1 MFKLRITD
9 HRGKP
14 STLEL
19 QAGDRKR
26 VGRSD
31 QNDIVLADPSL
42 SRRHAEIYD
51 DGGVWMLT
59 DCGSRNGTLVNGRA
73 IAGPVQLEAGVQ
85 VTLGASKIALED
97 DVAASSSGAVIFHD
111 RPLEATGTMVL
122 SPDDLIQ
129 EPRTA
134 APDRETFNQEL
145 ERIRKRLAIVEK
157 ANLELLAHESV
168 DVLLPKVLDV
178 VFEAVKPE
186 RAALVQREA
195 GGDLI
200 CRAYRGNT
208 QEEMTTSRTIAN
220 PVIAQRVS
228 VLTSDA
234 QTDERFA
241 NGASI
246 MAQGIQAVMAVPL
259 WNSKKV
265 IGLVYAD
272 SRLSSGLFD
281 EEDLRLLTVLANIAA
296 IQIENAALFNE
307 KVEKQRFEREAE
319 AAADIQGRLLPRTRP
334 EIPGYAFE
342 GYNRPC
348 HECGGDYYDCLP
360 IGQDRSG
367 IVLCDVA
374 GKGMG
379 AAMLMAVIQATL
391 QAGAAAA
398 PEPEAL
404 VDRLG
409 RAIHRS
415 APSNRYAT
423 LFYIDLNPATHRLR
437 YINAGH
443 APLPLFVRSSGEVR
457 ELETGGMPLGLFPG
471 LDYPVSELELGP
483 GDFVFACSDGV
494 TDLEDPSGE
503 MFGEEQL
510 KELLTSLVGR
520 PTADIR
526 ATLDAR
532 LEAFAEQSR
541 QPDDLTYV
549 ILQRTS

>member
-9 HRGKP
+9 HQGKP

-208 QEEMTTSRTIAN
+208 QEEMTISRTIAN
-220 PVIAQRVS
+220 TVIDQRVS

-296 IQIENAALFNE
+296 IQIENAALFSRRHPGAVAAPHPTGNTGLRLRG
-307 KVEKQRFEREAE
+307 VQQAVPRVRRGLLRLPAHRARPVGDRAVRRGRQGHGRRHADGRDPGHAAGGGGRGAGAGGAGRSAGASDPSQRALESLRHAV
-319 AAADIQGRLLPRTRP
+319 LHRP
-334 EIPGYAFE
+334 ES
-342 GYNRPC
+342 R
-348 HECGGDYYDCLP
+348 
-360 IGQDRSG
+360 
-367 IVLCDVA
+367 
-374 GKGMG
+374 
-379 AAMLMAVIQATL
+379 
-391 QAGAAAA
+391 
-398 PEPEAL
+398 
-404 VDRLG
+404 
-409 RAIHRS
+409 
-415 APSNRYAT
+415 
-423 LFYIDLNPATHRLR
+423 
-437 YINAGH
+437 H
-443 APLPLFVRSSGEVR
+443 APAALHQRGARAVAAVR
-457 ELETGGMPLGLFPG
+457 
-471 LDYPVSELELGP
+471 
-483 GDFVFACSDGV
+483 A
-494 TDLEDPSGE
+494 
-503 MFGEEQL
+503 
-510 KELLTSLVGR
+510 LVGR
-520 PTADIR
+520 GTGAGDGRHAARPVPG
-526 ATLDAR
+526 AR
-532 LEAFAEQSR
+532 LSR
-541 QPDDLTYV
+541 E
-549 ILQRTS
+549 RA